1 MRIAA
6 LAVEPFKVCG
16 LVSDRRRALRP
27 LEGDGSW
34 GTRAHSV
41 LAWWQSTS
49 VCGKSFPLNRRDSSS
64 AFDKA

>member
-1 MRIAA
+1 MRIAV

-34 GTRAHSV
+34 GHPCSLGAGMVAINIGLWEVVS
-41 LAWWQSTS
+41 LEQKGLFE
-49 VCGKSFPLNRRDSSS
+49 CL
-64 AFDKA
+64 